1 MATQYKRVLFVEGTN
16 SKEQA
21 RQLSLI
27 TGTNTGNGILVFY
40 DNGNSNIIFKDGKE
54 CSLVTEVLTSSI
66 DIGGGV
72 TIALQLNNGVLSLT
86 GSIREANNT
95 PNISIII
102 DSNKS
107 LSKSN
112 STPKESGWSLNSA
125 STYELGY
132 NKELDIGRLL
142 QFRVIVKDS
151 VTQNTIDGVFQITSG
166 FGGTGSHYMVT
177 GPDVISLDYN
187 NSVTYD
193 KLPGNNN
200 LVHASDGNYYFGIR
214 NINKTGSEQIIN
226 GPILGTFVPSNK
238 NEYKTIQNVN
248 LLGQYQVV
256 CLDDTWDHKNK
267 KLDRIEWV
275 NNLIP
280 SEINSGTTTS
290 EFTKGT
296 ITAYYTDGSTRNVTS
311 SIEITSSAGSV
322 EFTKTKM
329 KITAPSI
336 SSNEEVTL
344 TATYTENG
352 ESAIDQK
359 TYTAKY
365 SNPVQSYNVIL
376 NLQHGTWLESQYPR
390 VQEVSNGNRAFWGT
404 ITADEGYRIPSNVT
418 NGKFL
423 QNGTTLVSEVVN
435 GSGFT
440 VTCICEP
447 IPVTTTYYWYAGQ
460 TPPTSISGTPIVD
473 DTNFTNN
480 KWHTIGTT
488 LTNIGKLVTGGTR
501 GDEWYVAVPKDKYQP
516 TASDLSTPDNAWTI
530 IDTINVGAVQYSVY
544 DPGNDSNRCSIYLK
558 VK

>member
-1 MATQYKRVLFVEGTN
+1 MATQYKRVLFVETDNQTEAESISQSVSG
-16 SKEQA
+16 
-21 RQLSLI
+21 
-27 TGTNTGNGILVFY
+27 GNGILVFY
-40 DNGNSNIIFKDGKE
+40 KDIQNQNNIIYKDGLK
-54 CSLVTEVLTSSI
+54 CSLITDVDTSEVK
-66 DIGGGV
+66 
-72 TIALQLNNGVLSLT
+72 IAEGIKIWLSLEQ
-86 GSIREANNT
+86 GRLSINGEFREANNT
-95 PNISIII
+95 PNISIVI

-112 STPKESGWSLNSA
+112 STPKESGWSPNST

-187 NSVTYD
+187 NSPIYN

-214 NINKTGSEQIIN
+214 NINKTDSEQIIN

-256 CLDDTWDHKNK
+256 CLDKTWEEKYK
-267 KLDRIEWV
+267 KLDRIVWV

-296 ITAYYTDGSTRNVTS
+296 ITAYYADGSTRKVTDS
-311 SIEITSSAGSV
+311 TGITASVGSV

-329 KITAPSI
+329 KITAPSV

-352 ESAIDQK
+352 ITKTDQK
-359 TYTAKY
+359 TYTAK
-365 SNPVQSYNVIL
+365 NLVQSYNVTL

-390 VQEVSNGNRAFWGT
+390 VQEVPNGSRAYWGT
-404 ITADEGYRIPSNVT
+404 ITPDEGYRRPSSVNVI
-418 NGKFL
+418 NGEL
-423 QNGTTLVSEVVN
+423 QNGTTLVSNIVD

-440 VTCICEP
+440 VKCICEP
-447 IPVTTTYYWYAGQ
+447 IQVTTTYYWYVGKSI
-460 TPPTSISGTPIVD
+460 PTSLGGEGWTSLGT
-473 DTNFTNN
+473 
-480 KWHTIGTT
+480 
-488 LTNIGKLVTGGTR
+488 
-501 GDEWYVAVPKDKYQP
+501 
-516 TASDLSTPDNAWTI
+516 DLSGVTYIQVDTSDNPDYNFPTFYVVLPTSLNFKPYNADGSKDESAGWISSTWTI
-530 IDTINVGAVQYSVY
+530 NNAYTLWTRK
-544 DPGNDSNRCSIYLK
+544 SNTSQIKSRFK
-558 VK
+558 K